1 MSRIYI
7 SCKTNCI
14 CTIEVMYLGMMIF
27 CIAEYVSYHWIFN
40 SLLNYRRASK
50 MMFTILKML
59 FNIDIHHVSCHNM
72 WHRLDLKE
80 QNLEYKVSYKDFM
93 QPIIQCIMRDIVNIL
108 IRCQINLLFA
118 RLQLQVLW
126 PCYFVIL
133 GTLTFFYLCCVAE
146 LCFGNN
152 VIKIFPQAILNSR

>member
-1 MSRIYI
+1 
-7 SCKTNCI
+7 
-14 CTIEVMYLGMMIF
+14 MI
-27 CIAEYVSYHWIFN
+27 
-40 SLLNYRRASK
+40 
-50 MMFTILKML
+50 FTILKML

-80 QNLEYKVSYKDFM
+80 QNLEYKVSSKDFM
-93 QPIIQCIMRDIVNIL
+93 QPIIQCIMRDIVTIL

-152 VIKIFPQAILNSR
+152 VILQGGIRHYILRIDSDFQPLKITIIWNISFLKQWIVEQYITLDESW

>member
-1 MSRIYI
+1 
-7 SCKTNCI
+7 
-14 CTIEVMYLGMMIF
+14 
-27 CIAEYVSYHWIFN
+27 
-40 SLLNYRRASK
+40 
-50 MMFTILKML
+50 MMFTILEML

-80 QNLEYKVSYKDFM
+80 QNLEYKVSSKDFM
-93 QPIIQCIMRDIVNIL
+93 QPIIHCIMRDIVTIL

-152 VIKIFPQAILNSR
+152 VILQGGIHHYILRIDSDFQPLKITIIWNISFLKQCKLFGWWILLKAKSYSNMQIHSI

>member
-1 MSRIYI
+1 
-7 SCKTNCI
+7 
-14 CTIEVMYLGMMIF
+14 
-27 CIAEYVSYHWIFN
+27 
-40 SLLNYRRASK
+40 
-50 MMFTILKML
+50 
-59 FNIDIHHVSCHNM
+59 
-72 WHRLDLKE
+72 
-80 QNLEYKVSYKDFM
+80 
-93 QPIIQCIMRDIVNIL
+93 MRDIVTIL

-152 VIKIFPQAILNSR
+152 VILQGGIRHYIITIDSDFQPLKITII

>member
-1 MSRIYI
+1 
-7 SCKTNCI
+7 
-14 CTIEVMYLGMMIF
+14 
-27 CIAEYVSYHWIFN
+27 
-40 SLLNYRRASK
+40 

-80 QNLEYKVSYKDFM
+80 QNLEYKVSSKDFM

-108 IRCQINLLFA
+108 LRCQINLLFA

-133 GTLTFFYLCCVAE
+133 GTLTFFDILCCWVVLWE
-146 LCFGNN
+146 QRFTSRRYPSLHHYNWQWFST
-152 VIKIFPQAILNSR
+152 FEFHHYLNYFNSNTI

>member
-1 MSRIYI
+1 
-7 SCKTNCI
+7 
-14 CTIEVMYLGMMIF
+14 MI
-27 CIAEYVSYHWIFN
+27 
-40 SLLNYRRASK
+40 
-50 MMFTILKML
+50 FTILKML
-59 FNIDIHHVSCHNM
+59 FNIDIHHVSCHKL
-72 WHRLDLKE
+72 WHGLDLKRKK
-80 QNLEYKVSYKDFM
+80 NLVYKVSSKDFM
-93 QPIIQCIMRDIVNIL
+93 QPIIHCIMRDIVTIF

-152 VIKIFPQAILNSR
+152 VILQGGIRHYILRIDSDFQPLKITIIWNISSLKQYKIMPWNNSFAALTLSISW